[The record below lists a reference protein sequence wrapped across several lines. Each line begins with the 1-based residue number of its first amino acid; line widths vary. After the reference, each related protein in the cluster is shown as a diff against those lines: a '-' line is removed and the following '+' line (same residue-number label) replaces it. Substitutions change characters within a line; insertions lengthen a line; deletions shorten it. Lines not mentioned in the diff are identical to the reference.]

1 MRIERRTMNT
11 DESIQVLK
19 ESPIEVVDSINPI
32 EAIERANI
40 DIQIAT
46 AKKYPRSLAR
56 VKNDI
61 LSTATLDEETAESC
75 FYVLPAR
82 GSEGGKPIQG
92 ASVRL
97 AEIAVSCFGNI
108 KAGARIISND
118 GNFVTAQGICHDVE
132 KNASVSVEVR
142 RSIKGK
148 NGKPYSDNM
157 IQVTS
162 QAACAIAYRNAVFKV
177 VPLALVKPALDKA
190 MQLAKGDIK
199 SLSERRGI
207 MVDKFAKLGITKERL
222 AERVG
227 KQSIDE
233 ITLDDLQTL
242 TGCYNALKDGE
253 AAVDDIFPPTK
264 KEAPKANPFADRE
277 NNTKSPEKEE
287 TKDSLL

>member
-1 MRIERRTMNT
+1 MNT

>member
-1 MRIERRTMNT
+1 MNPE
-11 DESIQVLK
+11 ESIQVLK

-82 GSEGGKPIQG
+82 GNEGGKPIQG

-132 KNASVSVEVR
+132 K
-142 RSIKGK
+142 K
-148 NGKPYSDNM
+148 
-157 IQVTS
+157 
-162 QAACAIAYRNAVFKV
+162 
-177 VPLALVKPALDKA
+177 
-190 MQLAKGDIK
+190 
-199 SLSERRGI
+199 
-207 MVDKFAKLGITKERL
+207 
-222 AERVG
+222 
-227 KQSIDE
+227 
-233 ITLDDLQTL
+233 
-242 TGCYNALKDGE
+242 
-253 AAVDDIFPPTK
+253 
-264 KEAPKANPFADRE
+264 
-277 NNTKSPEKEE
+277 
-287 TKDSLL
+287 

>member
-1 MRIERRTMNT
+1 MTPE
-11 DESIQVLK
+11 ESIQVLK

-132 KNASVSVEVR
+132 KNVSVSVEVR

-148 NGKPYSDNM
+148 NGKTYSDNM

-253 AAVDDIFPPTK
+253 AVVDDIFPPTK

-277 NNTKSPEKEE
+277 NYTKSPEKEE